1 MAEEGTLLNRRT
13 AIWIGL
19 LALLV
24 LALALPDAVS
34 EHAKAGARETLAPLQ
49 GLISGTLRRL
59 KNAGASIRGWG
70 GLPEENRKLAETN
83 LILQNRVL
91 ELQSLEEENL
101 RLRGLLAFQRRSRQ
115 QLIAAE
121 VIARDLS
128 GWWRSV
134 RLDKGERDGVALDQ
148 AVVTGDGLV
157 GKVIS
162 VSERTSDVLLIS
174 DPSCRVS
181 VEVSGLGVFGVLRGK
196 GASRKG
202 HALCEVEFI
211 TKDVVIPAGTTVVT
225 SGLGERFPKGVL
237 IGVIEHVETDSSGLF
252 QRADVMPAANL
263 GRLTH
268 VFVAVNRNAPEAR
281 PDPRLI
287 LEDEEEPRG

>member
-1 MAEEGTLLNRRT
+1 MFSARFYRWGGLV
-13 AIWIGL
+13 AI
-19 LALLV
+19 LV
-24 LALALPDAVS
+24 AAISLPRGCADTVKG
-34 EHAKAGARETLAPLQ
+34 HAREALSPVNRLVTTTA
-49 GLISGTLRRL
+49 RRVRG
-59 KNAGASIRGWG
+59 AGEAMRGWG
-70 GLPEENRKLAETN
+70 GLPDENRKLGEEVIILRNQVAE
-83 LILQNRVL
+83 LSAM
-91 ELQSLEEENL
+91 EAENT
-101 RLRGLLAFQRRSRQ
+101 RLREQLAFMRRSTRD
-115 QLIAAE
+115 LVPAE
-121 VIARDLS
+121 VIARDIS
-128 GWWRSV
+128 GGWQTV
-134 RLDKGERDGVALDQ
+134 RLSKGFNHHVRKDQ
-148 AVVTGDGLV
+148 PVLSSEGLV
-157 GKVIS
+157 GRVREIS
-162 VSERTSDVLLIS
+162 LNTADVLLIS

>member
-1 MAEEGTLLNRRT
+1 MNRRT

-19 LALLV
+19 AALLV

-49 GLISGTLRRL
+49 GLISGTWRRL

-174 DPSCRVS
+174 DPNCRLSVVVARQTSHGILSGKGVS
-181 VEVSGLGVFGVLRGK
+181 RRGHAVCEMDLINKDLSVNKGAEVVSSGLGGVFPRGWK
-196 GASRKG
+196 VGS
-202 HALCEVEFI
+202 V
-211 TKDVVIPAGTTVVT
+211 DTV
-225 SGLGERFPKGVL
+225 
-237 IGVIEHVETDSSGLF
+237 HMDASGLF
-252 QRADVMPAANL
+252 QKADVIPSADLNNL
-263 GRLTH
+263 SV
-268 VFVAVNRNAPEAR
+268 VFVIKLVPAETAAGG
-281 PDPRLI
+281 
-287 LEDEEEPRG
+287 RGA